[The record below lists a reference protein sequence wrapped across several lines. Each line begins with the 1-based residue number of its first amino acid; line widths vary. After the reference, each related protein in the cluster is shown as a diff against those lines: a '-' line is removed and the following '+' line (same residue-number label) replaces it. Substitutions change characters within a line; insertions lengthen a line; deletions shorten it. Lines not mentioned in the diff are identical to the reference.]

1 MAHLALYRKYR
12 SQDFDTIIGQQPIVQ
27 TLKNALQQDKLAHAY
42 IFAGPRGT
50 GKTSLARILAK
61 ALNCA
66 DGVTVKPCCQC
77 PMCEKIRDGT
87 AVDVIELDAASNRG
101 IDEIRKLR
109 EQVNYNPLE
118 QACRYKVYIIDEAHM
133 LTTEA
138 FNALLKTL
146 EEPPEQTV
154 FVLATTEI
162 QKIPPT
168 ILSRC
173 QRFDFKRIT
182 VPEIEAHLQT
192 ICQKENVTIDS
203 RAVNYLARLADG
215 CMRDALSLLDRLIS
229 AEGTDLTFEKTLSSL
244 GTALNTALAEL
255 LEKIIVRDLTGALE
269 FTGRLTADGKDL
281 RQVGRDLLDC
291 LRDLLLLSLRAGQA
305 LDLSAEDL
313 AALQAVADKTTAAEL
328 KRMIAVFARAEQDMR
343 WNPNVCLVFELAVLE
358 LCAPPPTETPPRAA
372 APPLN
377 AAAAA
382 FNAVAPSQ
390 ATMVKPVFSPPPQN
404 ETPPDAPQTINM
416 SAAHSAAAPP
426 ALDPAQPLTFAAVK
440 QSWNFF
446 LNKVKQKKP
455 LLLTLLCESR
465 PKTYADGALVLQ
477 LKESYGFH
485 KNKLLEPQNKNLI
498 CGLLKDVYGREVN
511 FDVVLEAYAAEP
523 ADQKTQWVK
532 ELFPG

>member
-1 MAHLALYRKYR
+1 MAYLALYRKYR
-12 SQDFDTIIGQQPIVQ
+12 SQDFDTIIGQRPIVQ

-66 DGVTVKPCCQC
+66 DGVTIKPCCQC

-87 AVDVIELDAASNRG
+87 AVDIIELDAASNRG

-118 QACRYKVYIIDEAHM
+118 QNCRYKVYIIDEAHM

-146 EEPPEQTV
+146 EEPPGQTV

-182 VPEIEAHLQT
+182 VPEIEAHLKA
-192 ICQKENVTIDS
+192 ICQKENVTVDD
-203 RAVNYLARLADG
+203 RTVNYLARLADG

-229 AEGTDLTFEKTLSSL
+229 AEGAAITFDQALAAL
-244 GTALNTALAEL
+244 GSALNTALAEL
-255 LEKIIVRDLTGALE
+255 LEKIIARELTGALE
-269 FTGRLTADGKDL
+269 ITGRWIADGKDL

-291 LRDLLLLSLRAGQA
+291 LRDLLLLSLRAEQA

-313 AALQAVADKTTAAEL
+313 AALQSVADQTTAAEL

-343 WNPNVCLVFELAVLE
+343 WNPNVRLVFELAVME
-358 LCAPPPTETPPRAA
+358 LCAPP
-372 APPLN
+372 
-377 AAAAA
+377 
-382 FNAVAPSQ
+382 
-390 ATMVKPVFSPPPQN
+390 N
-404 ETPPDAPQTINM
+404 ETPPLKIPADQNRAALSSPPPRSAPRALSGVETPPSAHSAAAATPQTINM
-416 SAAHSAAAPP
+416 AAAHSAAAPP
-426 ALDPAQPLTFAAVK
+426 LLDPNQPLTFADVK
-440 QSWNFF
+440 QSWDFF

-455 LLLTLLCESR
+455 LLLALLCEAR
-465 PKTYADGALVLQ
+465 PKNYADGSVILQ

-485 KNKLLEPQNKNLI
+485 KNKLLEPQNKNFI
-498 CGLLKDVYGREVN
+498 CELLKDVYGRELN
-511 FDVVLEAYAAEP
+511 FAVVLEAYAAEP

-532 ELFPG
+532 ELFSN

>member
-1 MAHLALYRKYR
+1 
-12 SQDFDTIIGQQPIVQ
+12 
-27 TLKNALQQDKLAHAY
+27 
-42 IFAGPRGT
+42 
-50 GKTSLARILAK
+50 
-61 ALNCA
+61 
-66 DGVTVKPCCQC
+66 
-77 PMCEKIRDGT
+77 
-87 AVDVIELDAASNRG
+87 VDVIELDAASNRG

-118 QACRYKVYIIDEAHM
+118 QTCRYKVYIIDEAHM

-146 EEPPEQTV
+146 EEPPAQTV

-182 VPEIEAHLQT
+182 VSEIEAHLKD
-192 ICQKENVTIDS
+192 ICQKENVTVDE

-229 AEGTDLTFEKTLSSL
+229 AEGAAITFEQALASL
-244 GTALNTALAEL
+244 GSALNTALAEL
-255 LEKIIVRDLTGALE
+255 LEKIIARDLTGALE
-269 FTGRLTADGKDL
+269 LAGRWVADGKDL
-281 RQVGRDLLDC
+281 RQVGKDLLDC

-313 AALQAVADKTTAAEL
+313 AALQSVADKTTTAEL

-343 WNPNVCLVFELAVLE
+343 WNPNVRLVFELAVME
-358 LCAPPPTETPPRAA
+358 LCAPPSETPPVSAKQA
-372 APPLN
+372 LPAIEAP
-377 AAAAA
+377 
-382 FNAVAPSQ
+382 Q
-390 ATMVKPVFSPPPQN
+390 AKPQAVKPVSTPPPA
-404 ETPPDAPQTINM
+404 ETAT
-416 SAAHSAAAPP
+416 AVPP
-426 ALDPAQPLTFAAVK
+426 ALDPSQPLTFAAVK
-440 QSWNFF
+440 QSWDFF

-455 LLLTLLCESR
+455 LLLTLLCEAR
-465 PKTYADGALVLQ
+465 PKNYADGSVVLQ

-485 KNKLLEPQNKNLI
+485 KNKLLEQQNKNII
-498 CGLLKDVYGREVN
+498 CELLKDTYGRELS
-511 FDVVLEAYAAEP
+511 FEVVLEAYAAEP

-532 ELFPG
+532 ELFSN

>member
-12 SQDFDTIIGQQPIVQ
+12 SQDFDTIVGQRPIVQ
-27 TLKNALQQDKLAHAY
+27 TLKNALLQDKLAHAY

-66 DGVTVKPCCQC
+66 DGVTIKPCCQC
-77 PMCEKIRDGT
+77 PMCVKIRDGV

-118 QACRYKVYIIDEAHM
+118 QTCRYKVYIIDEAHM

-182 VPEIEAHLQT
+182 VPEIEAHLRT
-192 ICQKENVTIDS
+192 ICQKENVTVDD

-229 AEGTDLTFEKTLSSL
+229 AEGATVTFEQALASL
-244 GTALNTALAEL
+244 GAALNTALAEL
-255 LEKIIVRDLTGALE
+255 LEKIIARDLTGALE

-313 AALQAVADKTTAAEL
+313 AALQSVADKTTTAEL
-328 KRMIAVFARAEQDMR
+328 KRMITVFARAEQDMR
-343 WNPNVCLVFELAVLE
+343 WNPNVRLVFELAVIE
-358 LCAPPPTETPPRAA
+358 LCMPPSETPRPRSAA
-372 APPLN
+372 RALSE
-377 AAAAA
+377 
-382 FNAVAPSQ
+382 V
-390 ATMVKPVFSPPPQN
+390 
-404 ETPPDAPQTINM
+404 ETPLQTKTP
-416 SAAHSAAAPP
+416 AVAPP
-426 ALDPAQPLTFAAVK
+426 ALDPDQPLTFAVVK

-446 LNKVKQKKP
+446 LNKVKQKRP
-455 LLLTLLCESR
+455 LLLTLLCEAR
-465 PKTYADGALVLQ
+465 PKNYADGSLVLQ

-485 KNKLLEPQNKNLI
+485 KNKLLEPQNKSFI
-498 CGLLKDVYGREVN
+498 CGLLQEIYGRELN
-511 FDVVLEAYAAEP
+511 FEVILETYAAEP

-532 ELFPG
+532 ELFSS

>member
-66 DGVTVKPCCQC
+66 DGVTIKPCCQC
-77 PMCEKIRDGT
+77 PMCVKIRDGM

-182 VPEIEAHLQT
+182 VPEIEAHLKAV
-192 ICQKENVTIDS
+192 CQKENVTVDS

-229 AEGTDLTFEKTLSSL
+229 AEGADLTFEKALASL
-244 GTALNTALAEL
+244 GAALNTALAEL
-255 LEKIIVRDLTGALE
+255 LEKIIARDLTGALE
-269 FTGRLTADGKDL
+269 FIGRLTADGKDL

-313 AALQAVADKTTAAEL
+313 AALQSVADKTTAAEL
-328 KRMIAVFARAEQDMR
+328 KKMIAVFARAEQDMR
-343 WNPNVCLVFELAVLE
+343 WNPNVRLVFELAVLE
-358 LCAPPPTETPPRAA
+358 LCAPPSETPQPRSTAQALSEVETPLQTKTPAA
-372 APPLN
+372 APP
-377 AAAAA
+377 
-382 FNAVAPSQ
+382 P
-390 ATMVKPVFSPPPQN
+390 
-404 ETPPDAPQTINM
+404 
-416 SAAHSAAAPP
+416 
-426 ALDPAQPLTFAAVK
+426 LDPDQPLTFATVK

-455 LLLTLLCESR
+455 LLLTLLCEAR
-465 PKTYADGALVLQ
+465 PKNYADGVLTLQ

-485 KNKLLEPQNKNLI
+485 KNKLLEPQNKNLV
-498 CGLLKDVYGREVN
+498 CGLLKEIYGREVN
-511 FDVVLEAYAAEP
+511 FEVVLEAYAAEP

-532 ELFPG
+532 ELFAG